1 VLNINVFGSSIHFGS
16 PKLRTVADRIC
27 ARPLVCAL
35 ALFAITVISARAA
48 QDQPGTHKY
57 NGKIHF
63 DLKSVP
69 FSRFGSYLSISDLS
83 EFQLPLRRKGLH
95 LRTMH
100 EGGKNAFQLQLM
112 DGETAVP
119 FTHQRRQFC

>member
-1 VLNINVFGSSIHFGS
+1 VLNTNVFGPSTRFDSQR
-16 PKLRTVADRIC
+16 LRTGTDRNC

-48 QDQPGTHKY
+48 QDQPGPYKY
-57 NGKIHF
+57 NGEIHF

-83 EFQLPLRRKGLH
+83 EFQLPLRRKGLY

-100 EGGKNAFQLQLM
+100 EGGKSAFQLQVM
-112 DGETAVP
+112 V
-119 FTHQRRQFC
+119 